1 MSETMKTQLENLGDK
16 LPIVP
21 TRHYVMFNK
30 TADGPIAFLMEQVA
44 GEKPVLKME
53 MSVKP
58 VFSQYL
64 VPANGGSIKSVTKRK
79 RYEFRFRDPRR
90 KRNFP
95 IKPGETPSC
104 DKWMKVDD
112 ELYAKLRAHDSNA
125 WEDLLGFILDVPSSH
140 ATSKTRTG
148 SRKKDSRSGG
158 KG

>member
-21 TRHYVMFNK
+21 TRHYVMFNR
-30 TADGPIAFLMEQVA
+30 TADGPIAYLMEQVV
-44 GEKPVLKME
+44 GEKPLLKME

-58 VFSQYL
+58 VFSQFI
-64 VPANGGSIKSVTKRK
+64 VPAKRGSVKNVTKRK
-79 RYEFRFRDPRR
+79 RYEFRFHNPRR

-95 IKPGETPSC
+95 VTPGETPSC

-112 ELYAKLRAHDSNA
+112 DLYAKLKAHNSDA
-125 WEDLLGFILDVPSSH
+125 WEDLLGFILDVPS
-140 ATSKTRTG
+140 TNKG
-148 SRKKDSRSGG
+148 SFKKDSRSGG